1 MTFQLHQINHDRF
14 SNYSVDMSIT
24 TFFALLFCSD
34 ELIHSAFK
42 KVSSY
47 PNLYAQTKHIMAVSN
62 DLNLGFYLLKV
73 NLNSKLC
80 ELNQYAF

>member
-14 SNYSVDMSIT
+14 SNYSIVMSIT

-62 DLNLGFYLLKV
+62 DLNLGFLSVK
-73 NLNSKLC
+73 SKL
-80 ELNQYAF
+80 EFQIM